1 MTLEQAFRKNFKQ
14 RFAVIENKTAWCDL
28 HDLSKT
34 SVYGW
39 IHGKSR
45 PTLSALYKA
54 SRALGCTMED
64 LIEGAEL

>member
-14 RFAVIENKTAWCDL
+14 RFAVIENKTAWCAL
-28 HDLSKT
+28 HDIPRT
-34 SVYGW
+34 SVYYW